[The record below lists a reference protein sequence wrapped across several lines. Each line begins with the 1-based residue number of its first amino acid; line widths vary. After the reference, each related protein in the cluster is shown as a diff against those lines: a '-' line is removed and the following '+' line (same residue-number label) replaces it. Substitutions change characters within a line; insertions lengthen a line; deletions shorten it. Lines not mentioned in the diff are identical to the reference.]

1 MFRCEE
7 RSGRFSCRRI
17 RDHTLISH
25 LSVTA
30 ALRFTLLRRQIA
42 RSLRSPEGK
51 PRGGTPRPKASP
63 LRGRWSRRDRM
74 RRTCRLRSVM
84 TARSEESC
92 PVASKILR
100 RFAPQNDNAPQSK
113 NRIFPHIRSTGRRPR
128 RPVCVSVTRGG
139 PFLLTV
145 HNISYIISLLWIIT
159 PVKRSIRKGGR
170 MTVSAGPEEGDED
183 GSLSKDSADAATA
196 FAAGREGNDKKRN
209 QNRNRA
215 IPDVVRKADR
225 A

>member
-1 MFRCEE
+1 MFRCAE

-17 RDHTLISH
+17 RDHTPHQSPVGDSRASFHSASAADRAL
-25 LSVTA
+25 TA
-30 ALRFTLLRRQIA
+30 F
-42 RSLRSPEGK
+42 
-51 PRGGTPRPKASP
+51 PRGKAK
-63 LRGRWSRRDRM
+63 GRDAP
-74 RRTCRLRSVM
+74 
-84 TARSEESC
+84 ARSEESC

-215 IPDVVRKADR
+215 IPDVVRKAGR